1 MANDILVPPEAG
13 EPIVDTGTE
22 LTPAGSFLLPPGAKV
37 IAPAALQ
44 PPGVVASGFGAGR
57 TGLTAAAGSSLEL
70 AAAQTGAPVIGG
82 FGAGVRQRAEV
93 EQRQFPQP
101 FSVDEALADP
111 KKFIDITGYS
121 AGNLLASL
129 AASLG
134 TGTILGAASKLAG
147 GRFLPGMVG
156 GAAAT
161 SFTNEIGE
169 TYQMAREAGATNAES
184 RAIAGG
190 AISGALDFASLLVPA
205 ALLLGKKVGPL
216 PFRLAAALIGSPLV
230 EGATETAQDV
240 VKGAFATGNIPETKQ
255 LRDTM
260 ITTTLGAIPTFG
272 ALGTAAAFRPRT
284 APEAPP
290 APPPGVAPAPPAPP
304 AAPPEAPVP
313 PGGPEAAPG
322 VEVPF
327 QPLTE
332 RPTLPP
338 VAFPGKPGAYTTR
351 PEEEPIQEGT
361 FLSIYGRAPLPPAPQ
376 PAPERRIGEGV
387 PAVRTRPYAAPVE
400 LDVDGRVIPQ
410 NPAVPV
416 FSPYEFETLAKAG
429 IPEAEI
435 LQAIRNESFGDIAA
449 IRRKAGLLLTAE
461 QAKAAPALAP
471 RPLELVTEAPR
482 ERVKPV
488 TPVTVEDIR
497 NERITEAD
505 KHVESL
511 VLANPNLAR
520 TGRGKALSGRLKT
533 MLREAVA
540 QSSAPD
546 ADTTIGQQMLAQNAA
561 AALKGTMPPVDQQ
574 TILDYLTT
582 TVSDVVNTVVTDPRD
597 APLFSARLTPRAA
610 AIDVILEQLTTTGQP
625 VSNTEA
631 RNAALKYVKGLP
643 EDQRAALLADERFV
657 PELAD
662 AVKRHLG
669 PNRMLFSKA
678 AMEPKLGTDNP
689 GGEWLQ
695 GHRQLNAE
703 TGRNAIGAPKRF
715 GPVTG
720 YYRDQKV
727 LVPVDVLA
735 QIPGLAGEQQN
746 VRQDTLQNLIRIMKE
761 RGRLPTFSAERDSD
775 YVPFIMVNQD
785 GEAWVNEGNHRIM
798 AAKAL
803 GWKYLPTEVRYF
815 SGGEQADGVMS
826 PENIKRYAREAEA
839 AGITMQ
845 AYRSRAALVPQ
856 TTITFNHWGRPGLS
870 QLDPRMMGRGIKGRD
885 QAVNLEF
892 GSLYTSAVVE
902 GTDYVEPEVQRG
914 QKYVGTLD
922 AAKVYRVTNLREDPL
937 FLKAMQDIKYRYGP
951 DFSIAVAE
959 FQKLVVANGYEA
971 VLYPNGQLRIFVQTR
986 VSKAPTTE
994 TLQQNSQGALD
1005 AHKATKWST
1014 MNLVTGRDLRGS
1026 SGYVVGLPLIP
1037 RRDLKDGIVSPEDI
1051 SSFVALNGT
1060 SLSNPANVLH
1070 TWFDRSDGESV
1081 LSVGTV
1087 VPNLP
1092 QALQLARASGQIA
1105 ITDLRTGLEIPVSH
1119 PLFDTAQEY
1128 NRSVGLP
1135 PIGVIPYIQF
1145 DPSLGR
1151 AVAEAYD
1158 LLEVRST
1165 NPEVSTA
1172 YEALARETEAQ
1183 YDHVAKTIKIEPVQQ
1198 AFPYPNSA
1206 EMRRDV
1212 FENSH
1217 LFVFASSLEHP
1228 FLTNEQNY
1236 KFRAVHDLYGHAKTG
1251 FEFGV
1256 HGELNATRAHA
1267 QMFSD
1272 KANAALLTETTGQ
1285 NAWVNF
1291 GKANEG
1297 LPPQNRQ
1304 YATQK
1309 ADLLPAM
1316 MRDAILRESNKVSRG
1331 AHQMV
1336 QQLYAERGKAALG
1349 YLNTILGAPG
1359 NLEVRL
1365 QVMDGSAGYFAQALA
1380 EGGKN
1385 VIGLAYNAQDILSA
1399 AAHEGFHFLEL
1410 NVLAEGERGVIR
1422 RAFEPGTAEFNKL
1435 MEALKRYDTENG
1447 TNLADEAA
1455 GNPREAR
1462 AYAFQF
1468 WRNGQ
1473 LTATGAIESIWQ
1485 KIRAILTRIINYF
1498 DGQGF
1503 QTYED
1508 IFTAI
1513 DAGYYAKSGIDT
1525 MNKAG
1530 TEDLLSASS
1539 TTYPGAADWI
1549 KTGTDL
1555 RKLRRRIGGL
1565 AFEGEPYGRYWHDES
1580 SRAILD
1586 LMGGN
1591 REEATKF
1598 AKLLSIFSPRTTV
1611 PLNFKHAWTAWHQ
1624 FKEGQPIRSGVF
1636 PEEMSRSAA
1645 LVMTGLDR
1653 MNKKGEIVGG
1663 RKRNNLFVN
1672 LMIEID
1678 PLNYG
1683 AHTQGG
1689 TIDMWMAHAFG
1700 YGDKDGKISQ
1710 SQYSFVEEETR
1721 TLANRLGWP
1730 IHQVQA
1736 AVWVAIKARMDATRK
1751 QAKQMGLER
1760 GYFRRVVNKD
1770 KETIDLF
1777 GEVVSRGRSR
1787 LELRPDR
1794 EQAFVRNWIDIALK
1808 APVSPENFRKAG
1820 YNFKNAIDDIRLS
1833 QNQGK
1838 MFSRAALDATLPLP
1852 QDGMTML
1859 ESDGFELYYSKAL
1872 LDNMDDQYTKGSAQ
1886 HMQML
1891 HRVSAAVEEAGAPK
1905 QTWDQIFKHAGDS
1918 SSGSSMRW
1926 VEKNLMSLLKISE
1939 RSKGVANV
1947 ANVLFAHSDRKKRLI
1962 ADSVEKNMS
1971 EWLPLSTSTADR
1983 DAVSNALMQ
1992 RTVGNYAVGS
2002 PEYNR
2007 IRSLLTEHQRR
2018 MFDQAGEMVNNML
2031 REEFIADQTV
2041 YRQALGAESTAYQTW
2056 ETSRRAQIEE
2066 LVRTGYIPER
2076 RYGDFVTHG
2085 YIKTD
2090 QGPVTVFYTQFQ
2102 TQKQAQ
2108 DALDHLQKALGPKF
2122 PEVTFEWGTRQKVEY
2137 DGGISYL
2144 DFLDTANRLGI
2155 KLTQTERERLAKF
2168 TIEADST
2175 RRNRIFRRL
2184 NVPGFSTD
2192 GERILAEFAV
2202 GISNKVAHSEFS
2214 AALADAMQGRKVRVG
2229 QDANG
2234 RPTFAVDPARDVWA
2248 GDGPLA
2254 GHYRNLAEERV
2265 SYVMNPAHDKSNWSS
2280 KIRSLASLHFLGGSF
2295 AAMGVQL
2302 SQLPLATVPY
2312 LSQYSNAAE
2321 SYARVFGGLKAA
2333 ASNYNV
2339 LTNLPKLEDK
2349 RGSPI
2354 PEVDAVPGLRDALI
2368 MAARDGTILDTE
2380 LFQIM
2385 GMARGSIYSRSKR
2398 VQNAI
2403 KVWMAPFRAGEH
2415 INRLATFIA
2424 AFKTG
2429 QDLSRTG
2436 KLPTPTVYE
2445 FAKDVVYKTQFRYDE
2460 ANRPGLARSDLG
2472 SLLFVFKSFPIYMVE
2487 MITGLYK
2494 QSPRAASFALLSLWL
2509 AAGTEGLP
2517 FMSNILD
2524 IIDVISQRLFG
2535 SKFNTRRAM
2544 RNALKDASEAVV
2556 GADLS
2561 GLLMT
2566 GAINSLT
2573 GMQFSSRVGLGDII
2587 PGTRLGAAD
2596 ATYERVLSDVLGP
2609 VGAMIEGA
2617 VKGVG
2622 ALTQG
2627 EYNRAANEALPVA
2640 ARNMVK
2646 GYNYWTTGVATDPAG
2661 RKITDVGHMESFWQ
2675 SLGFSSASMAE
2686 IYAHDRIV
2694 KQDAAFYNQVR
2705 QQVYDNIVR
2714 GIRDGKDQDVKD
2726 AFAAAQ
2732 SWNER
2737 YPDTPLMLD
2746 ARSIRRS
2753 IALAGLPLNQ
2763 RTLLLLPRALR
2774 SGARDELLGPT

>member
-1 MANDILVPPEAG
+1 MADELLVPPEAG
-13 EPIVDTGTE
+13 EPTTDTE
-22 LTPAGSFLLPPGAKV
+22 SVYAPPGFV
-37 IAPAALQ
+37 LSPGPAPQ
-44 PPGVVASGFGAGR
+44 PGVIASGFGAGR
-57 TGLTAAAGSSLEL
+57 TGLTAAAGSALEL
-70 AAAQTGAPVIGG
+70 AAARAGAPALGG
-82 FGAGVRQRAEV
+82 FGAGVREKAEV

-101 FSVDEALADP
+101 FSVDEALQDP

-121 AGNLLASL
+121 SGNLLASL

-134 TGTILGAASKLAG
+134 TGTILGTASKLVG

-190 AISGALDFASLLVPA
+190 AISGALDFASLLIPA

-230 EGATETAQDV
+230 EGATESAQDA
-240 VKGAFATGNIPETKQ
+240 VKGMFATGNIPETKQ

-272 ALGTAAAFRPRT
+272 ALGGAAAFRPRT
-284 APEAPP
+284 APEAP
-290 APPPGVAPAPPAPP
+290 AQAAAPAQPAPP
-304 AAPPEAPVP
+304 AAPPAPPAP

-338 VAFPGKPGAYTTR
+338 VAFPGKPGAYTVR
-351 PEEEPIQEGT
+351 PEEEPVQEGT
-361 FLSIYGRAPLPPAPQ
+361 FLSIYGRAPLPPAPP

-387 PAVRTRPYAAPVE
+387 PPVAKARTYAAPVE
-400 LDVDGRVIPQ
+400 LDAEGRVIPQ

-416 FSPYEFETLAKAG
+416 FSPYEFEALARAN
-429 IPEAEI
+429 IPEADI
-435 LQAIRNESFGDIAA
+435 LTAIRNENFGEIAA
-449 IRRKAGLLLTAE
+449 IRRKAGLLLTTE
-461 QAKAAPALAP
+461 QAKAAPALQP
-471 RPLELVTEAPR
+471 RPLEVVTEAPR
-482 ERVKPV
+482 ERVKPI
-488 TPVTVEDIR
+488 TPITIEDIR
-497 NERITEAD
+497 NEKVAEAD
-505 KHVESL
+505 KHVEAL
-511 VLANPNLAR
+511 VLSNPNLAR

-533 MLREAVA
+533 IMREAVA
-540 QSSAPD
+540 RSQMPN
-546 ADTTIGQQMLAQNAA
+546 ADTAINQQLLTQEAA
-561 AALKGTMPPVDQQ
+561 AALKGTMPQVDQQ
-574 TILDYLTT
+574 TVLDYIAS
-582 TVSDVVNTVVTDPRD
+582 TVSDVVNTIASDPRD
-597 APLFSARLTPRAA
+597 VSLLSARVSPRTA
-610 AIDVILEQLTTTGQP
+610 AIDAVLEQLTSSGQP
-625 VSNTEA
+625 VTSAEA
-631 RNAALKYVKGLP
+631 RNAALAYVKRLP
-643 EDQRAALLADERFV
+643 EDQRRELLADKRFV

-662 AVKRHLG
+662 AIKRQLG
-669 PNRMLFSKA
+669 PNRMLFSK
-678 AMEPKLGTDNP
+678 D
-689 GGEWLQ
+689 
-695 GHRQLNAE
+695 
-703 TGRNAIGAPKRF
+703 
-715 GPVTG
+715 
-720 YYRDQKV
+720 
-727 LVPVDVLA
+727 
-735 QIPGLAGEQQN
+735 
-746 VRQDTLQNLIRIMKE
+746 
-761 RGRLPTFSAERDSD
+761 
-775 YVPFIMVNQD
+775 
-785 GEAWVNEGNHRIM
+785 
-798 AAKAL
+798 AL
-803 GWKYLPTEVRYF
+803 TP
-815 SGGEQADGVMS
+815 SH
-826 PENIKRYAREAEA
+826 
-839 AGITMQ
+839 
-845 AYRSRAALVPQ
+845 
-856 TTITFNHWGRPGLS
+856 TITFNHWGRPGLS
-870 QLDPRMMGRGIKGRD
+870 ELDPKMMGRGVKGRD
-885 QAVNLEF
+885 QAVNTEF
-892 GSLYTSAVVE
+892 GSFYTSAVVE
-902 GTDYVEPEVQRG
+902 GTDYREPEVQAG

-922 AAKVYRVTNLREDPL
+922 ASKVYRVSYLLTDPR
-937 FLKAMQDIKYRYGP
+937 FLKAMEEIKYRYGP
-951 DFSIAVAE
+951 DISIAAAF
-959 FQKLVVANGYEA
+959 FQKGLVADGYEA
-971 VLYPNGQLRIFVQTR
+971 VLYPRGQLRIFVRTR
-986 VSKAPTTE
+986 VAPAPTTE
-994 TLQQNSQGALD
+994 TLQQNSAAALD

-1014 MNLVTGRDLRGS
+1014 TNLVTGQDLRGTT
-1026 SGYVVGLPLIP
+1026 GYVVGLPLIP

-1051 SSFVALNGT
+1051 KSFVALNGT
-1060 SLSNPANVLH
+1060 SLSNPSNVLH
-1070 TWFDRSDGESV
+1070 TWFDRNDGESV

-1087 VPNLP
+1087 VHTLV
-1092 QALQLARASGQIA
+1092 QALQLARATGQIA

-1119 PLFDTAQEY
+1119 PIFDAAQEY

-1135 PIGVIPYIQF
+1135 PIAVIPYIKF
-1145 DPSLGR
+1145 DPTLGR
-1151 AVAEAYD
+1151 ALAEAYD
-1158 LLEVRST
+1158 LLEARST

-1172 YEALARETEAQ
+1172 YEAYVREINAQ
-1183 YDHVAKTIKIEPVQQ
+1183 YEVAKTLVTIEETDNPTH
-1198 AFPYPNSA
+1198 YPDSA
-1206 EMRRDV
+1206 AMRRDV
-1212 FENSH
+1212 FENRH
-1217 LFVFASSLEHP
+1217 LAVFNQFTDHP
-1228 FLTNEQNY
+1228 FIPKETII
-1236 KFRAVHDLYGHAKTG
+1236 KFRAIHDLFGHARTG
-1251 FEFGV
+1251 FEFGAS
-1256 HGELNATRAHA
+1256 GEINAARAHA

-1272 KANAALLTETTGQ
+1272 KAKAALLTETTGF
-1285 NAWVNF
+1285 NAWFFF
-1291 GKANEG
+1291 GKQNEG
-1297 LPPQNRQ
+1297 LARPERKFAP
-1304 YATQK
+1304 QK
-1309 ADLLPAM
+1309 ADLLPVM
-1316 MRDAILRESNKVSRG
+1316 MRDAILREPNQVSRD

-1336 QQLYAERGKAALG
+1336 QALYTARGKAALA
-1349 YLNTILGAPG
+1349 YLNTILGTPG

-1365 QVMDGSAGYFAQALA
+1365 QVMDGAAGYFGQALA
-1380 EGGKN
+1380 TGGKN

-1399 AAHEGFHFLEL
+1399 AAHEGFHYLEL
-1410 NVLAEGERGVIR
+1410 NALSGSEQIVIN
-1422 RAFEPGTAEFNKL
+1422 RAFQPGSEQFNKL
-1435 MEALKRYDTENG
+1435 IEVLKRYDAENG
-1447 TNLADEAA
+1447 TNLAEEAS
-1455 GNPREAR
+1455 GSQREAH

-1468 WRNGQ
+1468 WRNGH
-1473 LTATGAIESIWQ
+1473 LTATGPIERVWQ
-1485 KIRAILTRIINYF
+1485 KIRAILTKVINYF
-1498 DGQGF
+1498 NGQGF

-1525 MNKAG
+1525 VNKAG

-1539 TTYPGAADWI
+1539 VTYPGGPDWL
-1549 KTGTDL
+1549 KSGTDL
-1555 RKLRRRIGGL
+1555 RSLRRRVSSL
-1565 AFEGEPYGRYWHDES
+1565 ALEGEPYGRYWHDES

-1586 LMGGN
+1586 LFGGN
-1591 REEATKF
+1591 QAEATKF

-1624 FKEGQPIRSGVF
+1624 FKEGQPIRAGVF
-1636 PEEMSRSAA
+1636 PEEMSRSASM
-1645 LVMTGLDR
+1645 VMTGLDR

-1678 PLNYG
+1678 KLNYG

-1710 SQYSFVEEETR
+1710 TQYSFVEGETR
-1721 TLANRLGWP
+1721 MLANRLGWP

-1751 QAKQMGLER
+1751 EAKKMGLER

-1777 GEVVSRGRSR
+1777 GEVVSRGKSR

-1808 APVSPENFRKAG
+1808 APVGPENFRKAG
-1820 YNFKNAIDDIRLS
+1820 YNFKNAIDDLRVT
-1833 QNQGK
+1833 QNQGT

-1859 ESDGFELYYSKAL
+1859 DSDGFELYYSKAAL
-1872 LDNMDDQYTKGSAQ
+1872 ENMDDQYTKGSAQ
-1886 HMQML
+1886 HTQML
-1891 HRVSAAVEEAGAPK
+1891 HRVSAAVDEAGAPK

-1918 SSGSSMRW
+1918 STGSTMRW

-1947 ANVLFAHSDRKKRLI
+1947 SNVLFAHSDRKKRLI
-1962 ADSVEKNMS
+1962 ADSVEKNLS
-1971 EWLPLSTSTADR
+1971 EWLPLTTTTADR

-1992 RTVGNYAVGS
+1992 RTVGNHAVGT

-2007 IRSLLTEHQRR
+2007 LRALLTERQRR
-2018 MFDQAGEMVNNML
+2018 MFDQAGEMVNKML
-2031 REEFIADQTV
+2031 REEFTADQTV
-2041 YRQALGAESTAYQTW
+2041 YRQALGADSAAYKTW
-2056 ETSRRAQIEE
+2056 EATRRAQIEE

-2085 YIKTD
+2085 YIKTE

-2108 DALDHLQKALGPKF
+2108 DALDHLQKAVGPKF
-2122 PEVTFEWGTRQKVEY
+2122 PEITFEWNTRDKVEY

-2155 KLTQTERERLAKF
+2155 KLTQTEKERLAKF

-2202 GISNKVAHSEFS
+2202 GISNKVAHTEFS
-2214 AALADAMQGRKVRVG
+2214 AALADALQGYKVRVG

-2234 RPTFAVDPARDVWA
+2234 RPTFETDRARNEWN

-2254 GHYRNLAEERV
+2254 GHYRSLAEQRV

-2280 KIRSLASLHFLGGSF
+2280 KLRSLASLHFLGGSF

-2302 SQLPLATVPY
+2302 SQLPLGTVPY
-2312 LSQYSNAAE
+2312 LSQYAGIGQA
-2321 SYARVFGGLKAA
+2321 YARTFGGLKTA
-2333 ASNYNV
+2333 ASNYNT
-2339 LTNLPKLEDK
+2339 LTSLPKLEDK
-2349 RGSPI
+2349 QGNSI
-2354 PEVDAVPGLRDALI
+2354 PDVDSVPGLRDALI

-2415 INRLATFIA
+2415 LNRLATFIA
-2424 AFKTG
+2424 AYKTG
-2429 QDLSRTG
+2429 QELAKAG

-2460 ANRPGLARSDLG
+2460 ANRPGLAHSDLG

-2535 SKFNTRRAM
+2535 SPFNTRRAM
-2544 RNALKDASEAVV
+2544 RNALKDASESVV
-2556 GADLS
+2556 GSDLS

-2566 GAINSLT
+2566 GAVNTLT

-2596 ATYERVLSDVLGP
+2596 ATYDRVLSDVLGP
-2609 VGAMIEGA
+2609 VGAMVEGA
-2617 VKGVG
+2617 LKGG
-2622 ALTQG
+2622 RSLTQG

-2675 SLGFSSASMAE
+2675 SLGFSSAAMAE

-2694 KQDAAFYNQVR
+2694 KQDVAFYNQVR
-2705 QQVYDNIVR
+2705 QQIYDNIVR

-2732 SWNER
+2732 GWNEQ

>member
-1 MANDILVPPEAG
+1 MANEILVPPEAG
-13 EPIVDTGTE
+13 EPTDDTE
-22 LTPAGSFLLPPGAKV
+22 SVYAPPGFVLSSAG
-37 IAPAALQ
+37 PAQ
-44 PPGVVASGFGAGR
+44 KPGVIGTGFGAGR
-57 TGLTAAAGSSLEL
+57 TGMTAAAGSTLEL
-70 AAAQTGAPVIGG
+70 AAAQLGTPALAG
-82 FGAGVRQRAEV
+82 FGAGVREKAEV
-93 EQRQFPQP
+93 EQQKFPQP
-101 FSVDEALADP
+101 FSVDEALQDP

-121 AGNLLASL
+121 SGNLLASL

-134 TGTILGAASKLAG
+134 TGTVLGAASKLVG

-169 TYQMAREAGATNAES
+169 TYAMAREAGATNAES

-190 AISGALDFASLLVPA
+190 ALSGVLDFASLMIPA
-205 ALLLGKKVGPL
+205 GLLLSKKVGPL

-230 EGATETAQDV
+230 EGATETGQDV
-240 VKGAFATGNIPETKQ
+240 VKNLFATGNIPETKQ

-272 ALGTAAAFRPRT
+272 ALGTAAAFRPRP

-290 APPPGVAPAPPAPP
+290 PVAAPTVPAPP
-304 AAPPEAPVP
+304 AAPPAPPAP

-322 VEVPF
+322 AEVPF

-338 VAFPGKPGAYTTR
+338 VAFPGKPGPYTVM
-351 PEEEPIQEGT
+351 PEEEPVQEGT
-361 FLSIYGRAPLPPAPQ
+361 FLSIYGRAPLPPTPQ

-387 PAVRTRPYAAPVE
+387 PPVVKTRPYAAPVE
-400 LDVDGRVIPQ
+400 LDAEGRVIPQ

-416 FSPYEFETLAKAG
+416 FSPYEFEALARAG

-435 LQAIRNESFGDIAA
+435 LRAIRNENFGEISA

-461 QAKAAPALAP
+461 QAKASPALAP
-471 RPLELVTEAPR
+471 RPLEIVTEAPR

-497 NERITEAD
+497 NEKITEAD

-533 MLREAVA
+533 MMREAVT
-540 QSSAPD
+540 QSSEPG

-561 AALKGTMPPVDQQ
+561 AALKGTMPQVDQQ

-597 APLFSARLTPRAA
+597 APLFSAQLSPRSA
-610 AIDVILEQLTTTGQP
+610 AIDAILEKLASAGQP
-625 VSNTEA
+625 VTSAEA

-643 EDQRAALLADERFV
+643 EDVRAALLADKRFV

-669 PNRMLFSKA
+669 PNRMLFSRSA
-678 AMEPKLGTDNP
+678 LS
-689 GGEWLQ
+689 
-695 GHRQLNAE
+695 
-703 TGRNAIGAPKRF
+703 
-715 GPVTG
+715 PV
-720 YYRDQKV
+720 
-727 LVPVDVLA
+727 A
-735 QIPGLAGEQQN
+735 
-746 VRQDTLQNLIRIMKE
+746 
-761 RGRLPTFSAERDSD
+761 S
-775 YVPFIMVNQD
+775 
-785 GEAWVNEGNHRIM
+785 
-798 AAKAL
+798 
-803 GWKYLPTEVRYF
+803 
-815 SGGEQADGVMS
+815 
-826 PENIKRYAREAEA
+826 
-839 AGITMQ
+839 
-845 AYRSRAALVPQ
+845 
-856 TTITFNHWGRPGLS
+856 ITFNHWGRPGLS
-870 QLDPRMMGRGIKGRD
+870 QLDPKMMGRGIKGRD
-885 QAVNLEF
+885 QAVNIEF
-892 GSLYTSAVVE
+892 GSFYTSAVVE
-902 GTDYVEPEVQRG
+902 GTDYVEPEVQAG

-922 AAKVYRVTNLREDPL
+922 AAKVYRVENLRTDPL

-951 DFSIAVAE
+951 DFSVAVAE
-959 FQKLVVANGYEA
+959 FQKAVVAAGYEA
-971 VLYPNGQLRIFVQTR
+971 ILYPNGQLRIFVPTL
-986 VSKAPTTE
+986 VSKVPTTE
-994 TLQQNSQGALD
+994 TLQQNSHAALD

-1014 MNLVTGRDLRGS
+1014 TNLVTGRDLRGS

-1051 SSFVALNGT
+1051 KAFVVLNGT
-1060 SLSNPANVLH
+1060 SLSNPSNVLH
-1070 TWFDRSDGESV
+1070 TWFDRNDGESV

-1087 VPNLP
+1087 VPSLI

-1119 PLFDTAQEY
+1119 PIFDSAQEY

-1135 PIGVIPYIQF
+1135 PIAVIPYIKF
-1145 DPSLGR
+1145 DPALGR
-1151 AVAEAYD
+1151 ALSEAYD

-1172 YEALARETEAQ
+1172 YAALVRETEAQ
-1183 YDHVAKTIKIEPVQQ
+1183 YDHVAKTVKIEPWAREGQ
-1198 AFPYPNSA
+1198 PYANSA

-1217 LFVFASSLEHP
+1217 LFVFANSLEHP
-1228 FLTNEQNY
+1228 FMTKEQNY
-1236 KFRAVHDLYGHAKTG
+1236 KFRAIHDLYGHAKTG
-1251 FEFGV
+1251 FEFGAT
-1256 HGELNATRAHA
+1256 GELNATRAHA

-1272 KANAALLTETTGQ
+1272 KAVAALLTETTGQ

-1291 GKANEG
+1291 GAANEG
-1297 LPPQNRQ
+1297 LPAAARQ

-1309 ADLLPAM
+1309 ADLLPVM
-1316 MRDAILRESNKVSRG
+1316 MRDAILREPNQVSRD

-1336 QQLYAERGKAALG
+1336 QALYQARGKAALG
-1349 YLNTILGAPG
+1349 YLNTIIGTPG
-1359 NLEVRL
+1359 NLDVRL
-1365 QVMDGSAGYFAQALA
+1365 QVMEGAAGYFGQALA
-1380 EGGKN
+1380 HGGKN

-1399 AAHEGFHFLEL
+1399 AAHEGFHYLEL
-1410 NVLAEGERGVIR
+1410 NALSGSDRIVIN
-1422 RAFEPGTAEFNKL
+1422 RAFQPGSDQFNKL
-1435 MEALKRYDTENG
+1435 MEAVKRYDTENG
-1447 TNLADEAA
+1447 TNLADEIA
-1455 GNPREAR
+1455 GNQREAH

-1473 LTATGAIESIWQ
+1473 LTATGPVERVWQ
-1485 KIRAILTRIINYF
+1485 KLKTILTKVINYF
-1498 DGQGF
+1498 NGQGF
-1503 QTYED
+1503 RTYED

-1525 MNKAG
+1525 VNKVG

-1539 TTYPGAADWI
+1539 TEYPGAADWI
-1549 KTGTDL
+1549 KTGYDL
-1555 RKLRRRIGGL
+1555 RTLRRRIGGL
-1565 AFEGEPYGRYWHDES
+1565 ALEGEPYGRYWHDES
-1580 SRAILD
+1580 SRAVLD
-1586 LMGGN
+1586 LFGGN
-1591 REEATKF
+1591 RVEATKF

-1636 PEEMSRSAA
+1636 PEEMSRSASM
-1645 LVMTGLDR
+1645 VMTGLDR

-1710 SQYSFVEEETR
+1710 SQYSFVEGETR
-1721 TLANRLGWP
+1721 ILANRLGWP

-1736 AVWVAIKARMDATRK
+1736 AVWVAIKARMDATRA
-1751 QAKQMGLER
+1751 QAKKMGLER
-1760 GYFRRVVNKD
+1760 GYFRRVMNKD
-1770 KETIDLF
+1770 KETVDLF
-1777 GEVVSRGRSR
+1777 GEIVSRGKPR
-1787 LELRPDR
+1787 LELRPER

-1808 APVSPENFRKAG
+1808 APVGPENFRKAG
-1820 YNFKNAIDDIRLS
+1820 YNFKNAIDDLRLT
-1833 QNQGK
+1833 QNQGT

-1859 ESDGFELYYSKAL
+1859 DSDGFELYYSKAL

-1905 QTWDQIFKHAGDS
+1905 QTWDQVFKHAGDS

-1971 EWLPLSTSTADR
+1971 EWLPLTTSTADR

-1992 RTVGNYAVGS
+1992 RTVSNYAIGT

-2007 IRSLLTEHQRR
+2007 LRALLTERQRR

-2041 YRQALGAESTAYQTW
+2041 YKQALGADSSAYAAW
-2056 ETSRRAQIEE
+2056 EAGRRGQIEE

-2076 RYGDFVTHG
+2076 RYGEYVTHG

-2155 KLTQTERERLAKF
+2155 RLTQTEKERLAKF

-2214 AALADAMQGRKVRVG
+2214 AALADALQGRKVRVG

-2234 RPTFAVDPARDVWA
+2234 RPTFTVDPARDMWA
-2248 GDGPLA
+2248 GDGPLV
-2254 GHYRNLAEERV
+2254 GHYRNLAEQRV

-2302 SQLPLATVPY
+2302 SQLPLGTVPY
-2312 LSQYSNAAE
+2312 LTQFSGVGA
-2321 SYARVFGGLKAA
+2321 SYARVFGGLKTA

-2339 LTNLPKLEDK
+2339 LTSLPNLEDK
-2349 RGSPI
+2349 RGNPI
-2354 PEVDAVPGLRDALI
+2354 PDVDAVPGLRDALI

-2424 AFKTG
+2424 AYKTG
-2429 QDLSRTG
+2429 QDLSKTG
-2436 KLPTPTVYE
+2436 KLPMPTIYE

-2460 ANRPGLARSDLG
+2460 ANRPGLAHSDLG

-2535 SKFNTRRAM
+2535 STFNTRRAM

-2561 GLLMT
+2561 GLLMA
-2566 GAINSLT
+2566 GAVNSLT

-2609 VGAMIEGA
+2609 VGAMVEGA
-2617 VKGVG
+2617 LKG
-2622 ALTQG
+2622 AQSLTQG

-2646 GYNYWTTGVATDPAG
+2646 GYNYWTTGIATDPAG

-2675 SLGFSSASMAE
+2675 SLGFSSAAMAE

-2705 QQVYDNIVR
+2705 QQIYDNIVR

>member
-13 EPIVDTGTE
+13 EPTVDTE
-22 LTPAGSFLLPPGAKV
+22 SVYAPPGFVLSSAG
-37 IAPAALQ
+37 PAQ
-44 PPGVVASGFGAGR
+44 QPGVIASGFGAGR

-70 AAAQTGAPVIGG
+70 AGTQLQAQPITG
-82 FGAGVRQRAEV
+82 FGAGVRERAEV
-93 EQRQFPQP
+93 EQQKFPQP
-101 FSVDEALADP
+101 FSVDEALQDP

-121 AGNLLASL
+121 SGNLLASL

-147 GRFLPGMVG
+147 GRFLPGMIG

-169 TYQMAREAGATNAES
+169 TYQMAREAGATHAEGRS
-184 RAIAGG
+184 IAGG
-190 AISGALDFASLLVPA
+190 AISGVLDFASLMIPA
-205 ALLLGKKVGPL
+205 GLLLSKKVGPL

-240 VKGAFATGNIPETKQ
+240 VKGLFATGNIPETKQ

-272 ALGTAAAFRPRT
+272 ALGTAGALRPRT

-290 APPPGVAPAPPAPP
+290 PSAPPVQPAPP
-304 AAPPEAPVP
+304 AAPPAPPAP

-322 VEVPF
+322 AEVPF
-327 QPLTE
+327 QPRAE

-338 VAFPGKPGAYTTR
+338 VAFPGTPGAYTTL
-351 PEEEPIQEGT
+351 PEEEPVQEGT

-387 PAVRTRPYAAPVE
+387 PAVRTRSYAAPVE
-400 LDVDGRVIPQ
+400 LDAEGRVIPQ
-410 NPAVPV
+410 NPAVPI
-416 FSPYEFETLAKAG
+416 FSPYEFEALARAG
-429 IPEAEI
+429 IPEVDIIA
-435 LQAIRNESFGDIAA
+435 AIRNENFGEISA
-449 IRRKAGLLLTAE
+449 IRRKAGLLLTTE
-461 QAKAAPALAP
+461 QAKASPALSP

-482 ERVKPV
+482 ERVKPL
-488 TPVTVEDIR
+488 TPVTAEDIR
-497 NERITEAD
+497 NEKITEAN
-505 KHVESL
+505 KHVDAL
-511 VLANPNLAR
+511 VLSIPNLAR
-520 TGRGKALSGRLKT
+520 TTRGPALAGRLKT
-533 MLREAVA
+533 MMREAVA
-540 QSSAPD
+540 RSSDPN
-546 ADTTIGQQMLAQNAA
+546 ADLTVNQQLLTQQAA
-561 AALKGTMPPVDQQ
+561 TALRGAMPQVDQQ
-574 TILDYLTT
+574 TILDYVASA
-582 TVSDVVNTVVTDPRD
+582 VSDVVNTVVTDPRD
-597 APLFSARLTPRAA
+597 APLFSAQLSPRSA
-610 AIDVILEQLTTTGQP
+610 AIDKIMEQLTSAGQP
-625 VSNTEA
+625 VTNTEA
-631 RNAALKYVKGLP
+631 RNAALAYVKGLP
-643 EDQRAALLADERFV
+643 EDQRAELLADKRFV

-669 PNRMLFSKA
+669 PNRMLFSRSA
-678 AMEPKLGTDNP
+678 L
-689 GGEWLQ
+689 
-695 GHRQLNAE
+695 
-703 TGRNAIGAPKRF
+703 APSH
-715 GPVTG
+715 V
-720 YYRDQKV
+720 
-727 LVPVDVLA
+727 
-735 QIPGLAGEQQN
+735 
-746 VRQDTLQNLIRIMKE
+746 
-761 RGRLPTFSAERDSD
+761 
-775 YVPFIMVNQD
+775 
-785 GEAWVNEGNHRIM
+785 
-798 AAKAL
+798 
-803 GWKYLPTEVRYF
+803 
-815 SGGEQADGVMS
+815 
-826 PENIKRYAREAEA
+826 
-839 AGITMQ
+839 
-845 AYRSRAALVPQ
+845 
-856 TTITFNHWGRPGLS
+856 ITFNHWGRRGLS
-870 QLDPRMMGRGIKGRD
+870 QLDPKMMGRGIKGRD
-885 QAVNLEF
+885 QAVNIEF
-892 GSLYTSAVVE
+892 GSFYTSAVVE
-902 GTDYVEPEVQRG
+902 GSDYVEPEVQAG

-922 AAKVYRVTNLREDPL
+922 ASKVYKVTNLRADPL

-959 FQKLVVANGYEA
+959 FQKATLAAGYEA
-971 VLYPNGQLRIFVQTR
+971 ILYPEGQLRIFVPTR
-986 VSKAPTTE
+986 VSPAPTTE
-994 TLQQNSQGALD
+994 TLQQNSNAALD

-1014 MNLVTGRDLRGS
+1014 MNLVTGQDLRGS
-1026 SGYVVGLPLIP
+1026 GGYVVGLPLIP

-1051 SSFVALNGT
+1051 KAFVTLNGT
-1060 SLSNPANVLH
+1060 SLSNPSNVLH
-1070 TWFDRSDGESV
+1070 TWFDRNDGESV

-1087 VPNLP
+1087 VPNLV

-1119 PLFDTAQEY
+1119 PLFDAAQEY

-1135 PIGVIPYIQF
+1135 PIAVIPYVKF
-1145 DPSLGR
+1145 DPTLGR
-1151 AVAEAYD
+1151 ALAEAYD
-1158 LLEVRST
+1158 LLEARST

-1172 YEALARETEAQ
+1172 YEAYVREINAQ
-1183 YDHVAKTIKIEPVQQ
+1183 YEVASKLVTIEPT
-1198 AFPYPNSA
+1198 PNPTSYPDSA
-1206 EMRRDV
+1206 SMRRDV
-1212 FENSH
+1212 FENKH
-1217 LFVFASSLEHP
+1217 LFVFNAVSDHP
-1228 FLTNEQNY
+1228 FIPSETIV
-1236 KFRAVHDLYGHAKTG
+1236 KFRAIHDLFGHARTG
-1251 FEFGV
+1251 FEFGAN
-1256 HGELNATRAHA
+1256 GEINAARAHA

-1272 KANAALLTETTGQ
+1272 KAKAALLTETTAF
-1285 NAWVNF
+1285 NAHFFF
-1291 GKANEG
+1291 GKQNEG
-1297 LPPQNRQ
+1297 LARPDRKFAP
-1304 YATQK
+1304 QK
-1309 ADLLPAM
+1309 ADLLPVM
-1316 MRDAILRESNKVSRG
+1316 MRDAILRDPNQVSRD

-1336 QQLYAERGKAALG
+1336 QMLYQSRGQAALS
-1349 YLNTILGAPG
+1349 YLNTIVGTPG

-1365 QVMDGSAGYFAQALA
+1365 QVMDGAAGYFGQALA
-1380 EGGKN
+1380 HGGKN

-1399 AAHEGFHFLEL
+1399 AAHEGFHYLEL
-1410 NVLAEGERGVIR
+1410 NALSGSDRIVIN
-1422 RAFEPGTAEFNKL
+1422 RAFQQGSDQFNKL
-1435 MEALKRYDTENG
+1435 IEALKRYDTENG
-1447 TNLADEAA
+1447 TNLAEEAA
-1455 GNPREAR
+1455 GNPREAH

-1468 WRNGQ
+1468 WRNGN
-1473 LTATGAIESIWQ
+1473 LTATGPIERVWQ
-1485 KIRAILTRIINYF
+1485 KLKAILTKVINYF
-1498 DGQGF
+1498 NGQGF

-1525 MNKAG
+1525 MNKVG

-1539 TTYPGAADWI
+1539 TTYPGAPDWV
-1549 KTGTDL
+1549 KTGIDL
-1555 RKLRRRIGGL
+1555 RNLRRRVSNL
-1565 AFEGEPYGRYWHDES
+1565 ALEGEAYGRYWHEDS
-1580 SRAILD
+1580 SKAILD
-1586 LMGGN
+1586 LFGGD
-1591 REEATKF
+1591 RAEAAKF
-1598 AKLLSIFSPRTTV
+1598 AKLLAIFSPRTTV

-1636 PEEMSRSAA
+1636 PEEMSRSASM
-1645 LVMTGLDR
+1645 VMTGLDR
-1653 MNKKGEIVGG
+1653 LNKKGEIVGG

-1689 TIDMWMAHAFG
+1689 TIDMWMAHAAG
-1700 YGDKDGKISQ
+1700 YGDKDGKIAP
-1710 SQYSFVEEETR
+1710 SQYTFVEENTR
-1721 TLANRLGWP
+1721 LIATRLGWP

-1751 QAKQMGLER
+1751 EAKKMGVER

-1770 KETIDLF
+1770 KATVDLF
-1777 GEVVSRGRSR
+1777 GEVIERGRPR

-1794 EQAFVRNWIDIALK
+1794 EQVFVRNWIDIALK
-1808 APVSPENFRKAG
+1808 APVGPENFRKAG
-1820 YNFKNAIDDIRLS
+1820 YNFANAIGDLRRT
-1833 QNQGK
+1833 QNQGT

-1859 ESDGFELYYSKAL
+1859 DSEGFELYYSKAAL
-1872 LDNMDDQYTKGSAQ
+1872 EGMDDQYTKGSAQ

-1891 HRVSAAVEEAGAPK
+1891 HRVSAAVDEAGAPK

-1971 EWLPLSTSTADR
+1971 EWLPLTTSTADR
-1983 DAVSNALMQ
+1983 DAASNALMQ
-1992 RTVGNYAVGS
+1992 RTVGNHAVGS

-2007 IRSLLTEHQRR
+2007 LRGLLTERQRR

-2031 REEFIADQTV
+2031 REEFVADQTV
-2041 YRQALGAESTAYQTW
+2041 YRQALGADSAAYATWEST
-2056 ETSRRAQIEE
+2056 RRAQIEE

-2122 PEVTFEWGTRQKVEY
+2122 PEITFEWNTRQKVEY

-2155 KLTQTERERLAKF
+2155 KLTQTEKERLAKF

-2214 AALADAMQGRKVRVG
+2214 AALADALQGYKVRVG

-2234 RPTFAVDPARDVWA
+2234 RPTFQTDRTRDSWA

-2254 GHYRNLAEERV
+2254 GHYRSLAEQRV

-2280 KIRSLASLHFLGGSF
+2280 KLRSLASLHFLGGSF

-2302 SQLPLATVPY
+2302 SQLPLGTVPY
-2312 LSQYSNAAE
+2312 LSQYAPIGV
-2321 SYARVFGGLKAA
+2321 SYGRVFGGMKAA

-2339 LTNLPKLEDK
+2339 LTSLPKLEDK
-2349 RGSPI
+2349 RGNPI

-2403 KVWMAPFRAGEH
+2403 KIWMAPFRAGEH

-2424 AFKTG
+2424 AYKTG
-2429 QDLSRTG
+2429 QDLSKTN
-2436 KLPTPTVYE
+2436 KLPTPTIFE

-2460 ANRPGLARSDLG
+2460 ANRPGLAHSDLG
-2472 SLLFVFKSFPIYMVE
+2472 SILFVFKSFPIYMVE

-2535 SKFNTRRAM
+2535 SSFNTRRAM

-2556 GADLS
+2556 GVDLS

-2566 GAINSLT
+2566 GAVNSLT

-2596 ATYERVLSDVLGP
+2596 ASYERVLSDVLGP

-2646 GYNYWTTGVATDPAG
+2646 GYNYWTTGIATDPAG
-2661 RKITDVGHMESFWQ
+2661 RKITDVGHLESFWQ
-2675 SLGFSSASMAE
+2675 SLGFSSAAMAE

-2694 KQDAAFYNQVR
+2694 KQDAAFYVQVR

-2763 RTLLLLPRALR
+2763 RTLLMLPRALR
-2774 SGARDELLGPT
+2774 SGAQDELLGPT